1 MLGFW
6 VGILVETFLSAI
18 KLQDVMILKTIIV
31 IALMGVGKEVFIIS
45 KLVNK
50 NEWIQKSKKWIDPKR
65 IKEVYFSEYNFSFSN
80 LFYQMDFYLNPSNR
94 IS

>member
-50 NEWIQKSKKWIDPKR
+50 NEWIQKSKKWIDTKR

>member
-31 IALMGVGKEVFIIS
+31 IALMGVGKEVFIIF

>member
-94 IS
+94 IY